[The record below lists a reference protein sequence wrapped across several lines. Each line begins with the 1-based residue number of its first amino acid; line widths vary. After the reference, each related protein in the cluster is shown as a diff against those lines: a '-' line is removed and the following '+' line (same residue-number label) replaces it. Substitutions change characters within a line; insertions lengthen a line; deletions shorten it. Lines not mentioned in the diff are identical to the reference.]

1 MPGKFNYEIRSKYPH
16 LIGEDSLI
24 WTKFITLYPERFDTV
39 DYDVKVGQGVDT
51 TIIPEGKYQLYWAE
65 LTKKRID
72 VIGYKD
78 NLVTIVE
85 VKKRVGLPTL
95 GQILGYKFL
104 YLREYP
110 EITSLGTLIVCSSID
125 QDDIDVLEYYGM
137 HFIKV

>member
-51 TIIPEGKYQLYWAE
+51 TPIPEGKYQQYWAE